1 MSENCKKI
9 GIREKFFVIFD
20 DITYKLCNFATIYG
34 HFALMTMADKLYY
47 NIKEVSEMIGVEPST
62 LRYWETAFP
71 TLQPKTTGNKVR
83 QYKKEDIELI
93 RLIHNLVKVR
103 GLKLEAARKEISAS
117 RGVVEKKTKTVEL
130 LTRVRDELQAIKE
143 KLDEL

>member
-1 MSENCKKI
+1 
-9 GIREKFFVIFD
+9 
-20 DITYKLCNFATIYG
+20 
-34 HFALMTMADKLYY
+34 MAEKLYY
-47 NIKEVSEMIGVEPST
+47 NIKEVSEMIGVEPTT

-130 LTRVRDELQAIKE
+130 LTRVRDELQAIKM

>member
-1 MSENCKKI
+1 
-9 GIREKFFVIFD
+9 
-20 DITYKLCNFATIYG
+20 
-34 HFALMTMADKLYY
+34 
-47 NIKEVSEMIGVEPST
+47 MIGVEPST

-83 QYKKEDIELI
+83 QYTKENIELI

-103 GLKLEAARKEISAS
+103 GLKLEAARKEISAN

-130 LTRVRDELQAIKE
+130 LTRVRDELQAIKAQ
-143 KLDEL
+143 LDEL